1 MYPRSV
7 LLSITYLGP
16 VQYFTKFLLYD
27 EIWLE
32 THEHYSKQTY
42 RNRCNIYGANG
53 KLPLTVPV
61 LKGDMLKT
69 LIPDLRIDYNKN
81 WQKLHWKGIESAYR
95 SSPFF
100 EFYTDEFAPFYS
112 KKYVFLFDFNLE
124 ILLKILHLLDL
135 KPEIKFTEKYELPV
149 TSNVIDMRNSI
160 HPKRSYRSDQD
171 FSPVQYK
178 QVFSDKIGFM
188 ANLSIIDLI
197 FNTGP
202 EAMGILRG
210 SIKPLELLKSSKG

>member
-7 LLSITYLGP
+7 LLSPTYLGP

-27 EIWLE
+27 EICLE

-53 KLPLTVPV
+53 KLTLTVPV

-69 LIPDLRIDYNKN
+69 LISDLRIDYNKN
-81 WQKLHWKGIESAYR
+81 WQKLHWKGIGSAYR

-100 EFYTDEFAPFYS
+100 EFFTDEFASFYS
-112 KKYVFLFDFNLE
+112 KKYVFLFDFNME
-124 ILLKILHLLDL
+124 ILMKILHLLDL
-135 KPEIKFTEKYELPV
+135 KSEIKFTEKYELPV
-149 TSNVIDMRNSI
+149 TSNVNDMRDSI
-160 HPKRSYRSDQD
+160 HPKRSHRSDQD
-171 FSPVQYK
+171 FAPIEYN
-178 QVFSDKIGFM
+178 QVFSNKLGYI

-202 EAMGILRG
+202 ESVGILRR
-210 SIKPLELLKSSKG
+210 SSKPLEGLEPSNG